1 MDFRPSLFGFTLV
14 ELTQKLGSRVR
25 ALETLKWLYETT
37 PMPTE
42 LPPSIPKVSWKQW
55 QPFRQQVSLGLP
67 TVKQAQRSPDGTTK
81 FALGF
86 GEQTVETVRIPAHG
100 RSTVCISSQAGCTR
114 RCVFCATKELGF
126 DRSLTAAEMVAQY
139 FMARADAPP
148 QAPARNVVFMGM
160 GEPLDNV
167 DNVLRAVQVLTQG
180 PYPQLGARQVTVST
194 SGVLPGMVRFL
205 KESTA
210 SLALSLN
217 ATTDQVRTQLMPQT
231 KTWPIAAL
239 LQALKDDAKV
249 HPKREHFIE
258 YVLFD
263 GVNDFDEDADR
274 LVELL
279 REVPARVNLI
289 PHNPFPG
296 SPLTPPKPA
305 RMLAFQKR
313 VRAQGLLCLV
323 RWPRGQ
329 EIAAACG
336 QLVLA
341 ESAHGFVPATV

>member
-1 MDFRPSLFGFTLV
+1 MSLKRSIFGIAMP
-14 ELTQKLGSRVR
+14 ELTQMLGSRSR
-25 ALETLKWLYETT
+25 ALATMKWLYETT
-37 PMPTE
+37 PA
-42 LPPSIPKVSWKQW
+42 PPALQASIPEVARKTWDA
-55 QPFRQQVSLGLP
+55 FREQVELGLP
-67 TVKQAQRSPDGTTK
+67 IVKQSQRSPDGTTK
-81 FALGF
+81 FALTF
-86 GEQTVETVRIPAHG
+86 GEQTVETVRIPAKG
-100 RSTVCISSQAGCTR
+100 RSTVCVSSQAGCTR
-114 RCVFCATKELGF
+114 RCIFCATKELGF

-139 FMARADAPP
+139 FVARADAPAE
-148 QAPARNVVFMGM
+148 APARNVVFMGM
-160 GEPLDNV
+160 GEPFDNLDA
-167 DNVLRAVQVLTQG
+167 VLQAVKVLTQG

-205 KESTA
+205 KESNA

-217 ATTDQVRTQLMPQT
+217 ATTDEVRSQLMPQT

-239 LQALKDDAKV
+239 LGALKTDAKE

-263 GVNDFDEDADR
+263 GVNDFDDDADR
-274 LVELL
+274 LVALL
-279 REVPARVNLI
+279 HDVPARVNLI

-296 SPLTPPKPA
+296 SPLKPPKPE

-313 VRAQGLLCLV
+313 VRDQGLVCLV

-341 ESAHGFVPATV
+341 ESAQGFVRATA

>member
-1 MDFRPSLFGFTLV
+1 M
-14 ELTQKLGSRVR
+14 LGSRSR
-25 ALETLKWLYETT
+25 ALATLKWLYETT
-37 PMPTE
+37 PLPTE
-42 LPPSIPKVSWKQW
+42 LPQSIPDVSRRAW
-55 QPFRQQVSLGLP
+55 QTFREKVSLGLP
-67 TVKQAQRSPDGTTK
+67 RVNSSQVSPDGTTK
-81 FALGF
+81 FALTF
-86 GEQTVETVRIPAHG
+86 GEQTVETVRIPANG
-100 RSTVCISSQAGCTR
+100 RSTVCVSSQAGCTR
-114 RCVFCATKELGF
+114 RCIFCATKELGF
-126 DRSLTAAEMVAQY
+126 DRSLTAGEMVAQY
-139 FMARADAPP
+139 FIARANAPVE
-148 QAPARNVVFMGM
+148 APARNVVFMGM
-160 GEPLDNV
+160 GEPFDNL
-167 DNVLRAVQVLTQG
+167 DNVLRAVKVLTQG

-217 ATTDQVRTQLMPQT
+217 ATTDEVRTQLMPQT

-239 LQALKDDAKV
+239 LQALKDDARV

-263 GVNDFDEDADR
+263 GVNDFDADADR

-279 REVPARVNLI
+279 RDVPARVNLI

-296 SPLTPPKPA
+296 SPLKPPRPE

-313 VRAQGLLCLV
+313 VRSQGLICLV

-341 ESAHGFVPATV
+341 ESAKGFGTEATATAL